1 MTVTPLD
8 IDDPALDHTTLE
20 AIAEEK
26 ARAGRVTNMKRYL
39 LRSLPAY
46 RLFSDVLPLKSAL
59 REVIGDRAVSVF
71 SHAISENANCL
82 LCSTYFRRA
91 LKEHGVSPQ
100 DFEPTEVEAL
110 LIALAKQM
118 TGAGAE
124 DRSTL
129 LALEQRFGQRTSVE
143 IVAYGAAMLA
153 TNVLNSTLGVPLD
166 DELKPFLVS

>member
-20 AIAEEK
+20 TIAEEK

-46 RLFSDVLPLKSAL
+46 RLFSDVLPLKAAL

-71 SHAISENANCL
+71 SHAISENAECL

-110 LIALAKQM
+110 LI
-118 TGAGAE
+118 
-124 DRSTL
+124 
-129 LALEQRFGQRTSVE
+129 
-143 IVAYGAAMLA
+143 
-153 TNVLNSTLGVPLD
+153 
-166 DELKPFLVS
+166 